1 MCLAPSTL
9 HVLVH
14 IILTTMRNR
23 LTITILESRKLRQRG
38 VKEGGKGHTAGKGQ
52 DHDLNLFRE
61 CSCPYSSEAAAS
73 HVSGPTFNT
82 TFSGVPCS
90 AHLKQVP
97 LVVLHLS
104 SLFTPFIA
112 LTTN

>member
-52 DHDLNLFRE
+52 DH
-61 CSCPYSSEAAAS
+61 
-73 HVSGPTFNT
+73 V
-82 TFSGVPCS
+82 
-90 AHLKQVP
+90 
-97 LVVLHLS
+97 
-104 SLFTPFIA
+104 
-112 LTTN
+112 